1 MEYTSTE
8 TEPGLTVMTIS
19 GALTRGS
26 KGEELEWA
34 LERLIEGGCR
44 KMILDMS
51 AVHYIDS
58 AGLGVLVGTAGKM
71 SQAGG
76 KLKLAGVTDKV
87 MMVIRVTK
95 VDQVLACET
104 DVPSASKAL
113 GATA

>member
-1 MEYTSTE
+1 
-8 TEPGLTVMTIS
+8 
-19 GALTRGS
+19 
-26 KGEELEWA
+26 
-34 LERLIEGGCR
+34 
-44 KMILDMS
+44 
-51 AVHYIDS
+51 
-58 AGLGVLVGTAGKM
+58 M